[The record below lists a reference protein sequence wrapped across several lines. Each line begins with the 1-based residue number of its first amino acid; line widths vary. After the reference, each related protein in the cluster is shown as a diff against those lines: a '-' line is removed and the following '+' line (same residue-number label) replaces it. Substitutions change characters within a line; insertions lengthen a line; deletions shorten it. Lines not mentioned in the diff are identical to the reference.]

1 MHDDPPLPGPGDSSS
16 GIHRIIE
23 LPTEDLPSST
33 AEGGTSATDA
43 ASSPA
48 AAGSS
53 PATPT
58 ATAAAADEVVFP
70 NWTDSSPT
78 QPQWADPSAETV
90 TEDFPPIPLAALT
103 PVRSAQPTA
112 ADSPQPAGRRSL
124 LLIGLISYASA
135 ATLALLY
142 LLFSMSRGRP
152 HALESLPDV
161 PPLDVQH
168 GEVMKLAPADAE
180 LPPGHRLQIGES
192 RRFGNILVEPLQV
205 VVEPVEF
212 RHFSGRTEVDKAAT
226 PPVLKLWVRFTNVSE
241 SQSIAPLDPELVF
254 RRAVLENGPRANQFV
269 RRVADER
276 TDGPQ
281 VLLYDHPI
289 SSEWDLRDQQLGVRL
304 GPGESVE
311 TYLPSGEE
319 GAALSGPLV
328 WRVHFRKGYSPQGL
342 GVTTLVDV
350 EFEAPTSGSS
360 DAPAAG

>member
-1 MHDDPPLPGPGDSSS
+1 MHDDPPLPGPADSSS

-23 LPTEDLPSST
+23 FPPDEVHSAPVDGESSAMAT
-33 AEGGTSATDA
+33 AD
-43 ASSPA
+43 SSPV
-48 AAGSS
+48 
-53 PATPT
+53 PPT
-58 ATAAAADEVVFP
+58 ATVPSDAEAVFP
-70 NWTDSSPT
+70 NWPDSSPS
-78 QPQWADPSAETV
+78 QPQWMDPSAETV
-90 TEDFPPIPLAALT
+90 TDDVPPIPLS
-103 PVRSAQPTA
+103 PISRGR
-112 ADSPQPAGRRSL
+112 SPQSSAPTTPQVSARRRSL
-124 LLIGLISYASA
+124 LLIALISYASA

-142 LLFSMSRGRP
+142 LLFSLSRGRP

-168 GEVMKLAPADAE
+168 GEVMKLAPADVD
-180 LPPGHRLQIGES
+180 LPPGHRLLLGES
-192 RRFGNILVEPLQV
+192 RRFGNILVEPLRI

-212 RHFSGRTEVDKAAT
+212 QHFSGRTAVDKAAT
-226 PPVLKLWVRFTNVSE
+226 PPVLKLWLRFTNVSE
-241 SQSIAPLDPELVF
+241 SQSIAPLDPDLVF
-254 RRAVLENGPRANQFV
+254 RRAMLEHGARANQFV
-269 RRVADER
+269 RRVADEN

-304 GPGESVE
+304 APGESLE

-328 WRVHFRKGYSPQGL
+328 WRVHFRKGYSPQGF

-350 EFEAPTSGSS
+350 EFEAPAAPPT